1 LTSIPGRRGH
11 GAHDPAD
18 AGIDAAQRRS
28 TARRRLLRAVPIA
41 VVLTIVAVALV
52 LIALAYWRRGAFA
65 LGTAMLLA
73 GVLRAVLSERT
84 IGVLA
89 VRGKGFD
96 LFFYF
101 TIGVLMVVLAVG
113 FS

>member
-1 LTSIPGRRGH
+1 MT
-11 GAHDPAD
+11 AD
-18 AGIDAAQRRS
+18 
-28 TARRRLLRAVPIA
+28 RRLLRAIPITL
-41 VVLTIVAVALV
+41 VLIIVAAALV

-65 LGTAMLLA
+65 LGAAMLLA

-89 VRGKGFD
+89 VRGKRFD

-101 TIGVLMVVLAVG
+101 LTAALMMGLTIGI
-113 FS
+113 S